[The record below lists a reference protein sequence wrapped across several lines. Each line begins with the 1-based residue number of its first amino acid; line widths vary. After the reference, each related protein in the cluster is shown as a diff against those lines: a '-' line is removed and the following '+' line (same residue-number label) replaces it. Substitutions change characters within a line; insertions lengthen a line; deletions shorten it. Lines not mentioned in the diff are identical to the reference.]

1 MASAL
6 SSACLNRSRLAMSG
20 SKPPARTVTPI
31 PTRPRKTCWSGSIL
45 LRRSWSFIS
54 PGDAMRM
61 SADSPAPTRRS
72 SCCGLAYEIRR
83 RFLVS
88 LRYCSATFVMPGAS
102 AAELSTLTSAAAA
115 APGRAHANSSAV
127 SRMIRSRARCLLD
140 ACGDEKRL
148 GVGAAQETH
157 EGPRKLGVRGG
168 GHRRRSVRR
177 VILDVGG
184 QRPDQLQ
191 PLVAMEQDLGHGP
204 EADLLAFSLQH
215 VLHHRARVRI
225 ARGLGLDLLVQAHF
239 LEQVLEVDPGRGA
252 VEHDRVRLQQRALE
266 RVGARNVGQL

>member
-115 APGRAHANSSAV
+115 APGRAHATSSAL
-127 SRMIRSRARCLLD
+127 SRMFRAGSVD
-140 ACGDEKRL
+140 ARGDEERLRL
-148 GVGAAQETH
+148 GTAQVANESPRELAA
-157 EGPRKLGVRGG
+157 GRGR
-168 GHRRRSVRR
+168 HRRCGVGR
-177 VILDVGG
+177 VVLNVGG

-191 PLVAMEQDLGHGP
+191 PLFALQEDLGDRP
-204 EADLLAFSLQH
+204 EADLFPLALQH
-215 VLHHRARVRI
+215 VLHHRSGIGV
-225 ARGLGLDLLVQAHF
+225 ARGLRQDWLIDTHL
-239 LEQVLEVDPGRGA
+239 LEQVLEIDSGRGP
-252 VEHDRVRLQQRALE
+252 VEHDRIRGEHGCAQ
-266 RVGARNVGQL
+266 